1 MLLGGEVRSFR
12 KGRTGCAGNFPCSI
26 VSTLMEFVKIDDNY
40 RVSGLDQYIMTGTK
54 SFLWFTFVLEIGG
67 ADLQESINRFY

>member
-12 KGRTGCAGNFPCSI
+12 KGRTGCGGNFRCLI

-40 RVSGLDQYIMTGTK
+40 RVSGLDEYIMIGTK
-54 SFLWFTFVLEIGG
+54 LLLWFKIVLEIVGL
-67 ADLQESINRFY
+67 DL